1 MRFVLITVFVLLTSV
16 IIKDKNKSISVFLSL
31 SGICIL
37 LFIGI
42 DYIKAIS
49 ERLSSI
55 VSAIPSSAEYIKLII
70 KALIITVITQ
80 LVSDICRDNGEN
92 ALASTAEIVTKS
104 AVIIMVMPL
113 FEAVLSIVNG
123 LIK

>member
-1 MRFVLITVFVLLTSV
+1 MRFVIITVFVLLTSV

-49 ERLSSI
+49 ERLSNI

>member
-1 MRFVLITVFVLLTSV
+1 MRFVIITVFVLLTSV

-70 KALIITVITQ
+70 KALIITVIAQ

>member
-1 MRFVLITVFVLLTSV
+1 MRFVIITVFVLLTSV

-37 LFIGI
+37 LFIGV
-42 DYIKAIS
+42 DYIKVIS

-70 KALIITVITQ
+70 KALIITVIAQ

>member
-49 ERLSSI
+49 ERLSNI

>member
-16 IIKDKNKSISVFLSL
+16 IIKDKNKSISFFLSL

-49 ERLSSI
+49 ERMSSI

>member
-1 MRFVLITVFVLLTSV
+1 MRFVIITVFVLLTSV

>member
-16 IIKDKNKSISVFLSL
+16 IIKDKNKSISFFLSL

>member
-55 VSAIPSSAEYIKLII
+55 VSAVPTSAEYIKLII

>member
-49 ERLSSI
+49 ERMSSI

>member
-37 LFIGI
+37 LFIGV
-42 DYIKAIS
+42 DYIKVIS
-49 ERLSSI
+49 ERLGSI

>member
-1 MRFVLITVFVLLTSV
+1 MRFVIITVFVLLTSV

-37 LFIGI
+37 LFIGV
-42 DYIKAIS
+42 DYIKVIS